1 MHELG
6 RVPVLRGFADRAL
19 TRPRSFALNVSNVP
33 GPSRPVAHNETGTA
47 HARRNGTFDA
57 PGLLS
62 PHRSIVLE
70 ITMNGLIYLVGLIV
84 VIMFVLSFLG
94 LH

>member
-1 MHELG
+1 MARH
-6 RVPVLRGFADRAL
+6 A
-19 TRPRSFALNVSNVP
+19 
-33 GPSRPVAHNETGTA
+33 TGTA

-57 PGLLS
+57 PGSLS

-84 VIMFVLSFLG
+84 VIMFILSFLG